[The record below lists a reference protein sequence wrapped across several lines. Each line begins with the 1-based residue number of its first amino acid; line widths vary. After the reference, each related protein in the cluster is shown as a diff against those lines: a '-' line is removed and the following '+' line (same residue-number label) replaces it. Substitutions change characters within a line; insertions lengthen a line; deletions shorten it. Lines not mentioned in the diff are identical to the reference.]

1 MKPNLY
7 IIAGCN
13 GAGKTT
19 ASMTL
24 LPEILDCDEFV
35 NADSIAAGLSPFRP
49 EKVAFEAGRIMLH
62 RIDELLETKVDFAF
76 ETTLSTKSY
85 RHRVERAQKLGYMVT
100 LVFLWLP
107 SKELAV
113 QRVAE
118 RVLEGGHDIP
128 EDVIRRRYTRGIK
141 NLLTI
146 YLDICDQLVVVDNAV
161 PNMEVIAEKVSGRPL
176 AIVNPDKWSQLKT
189 TADEK

>member
-1 MKPNLY
+1 
-7 IIAGCN
+7 
-13 GAGKTT
+13 
-19 ASMTL
+19 MTL